1 MGGVTRVCIQ
11 SAEDIRHLG
20 ELDKKMWTVLSCPVN
35 GLEISSDSLSLM
47 DQDGDGQLRLKE
59 VVATAEW
66 LCATLKDAQSLFE
79 KKDSI
84 AIDNISDESLVAVAR
99 KVNADADVSSLADVQ
114 AAIDAVTIEAQ
125 EVPAAPLEADVIA
138 AYKEKSAEY
147 AAYFEQEKL
156 QKLGLASIPEDAPKP
171 GMTEKKFVEMGK
183 QIADWESE
191 VESLKLKVERI
202 SLADVQAAIDA
213 VTIEAQEVPAAPL
226 EADVIAAYKEKS
238 AEYAA
243 YFEQEKLQK
252 LGLASIPEETPKP
265 GMTEKKFVEM
275 GKQIA
280 DWEAAKAAAETA
292 NADALAAAKAEFEP
306 LRKLLLLHRDFY
318 RLLRNFVTLEDFY
331 DNDEKTIA
339 SFQAGTLILDQRA
352 CKLCIR
358 VNDLAKHDSQAPLSG
373 MYLLYCNCENKK
385 TGKKLQIVAAMTQ
398 GEIKN
403 LSVGKNG
410 IFYDNDGLDYDA
422 TVFKIIENPIS
433 IRQAFWTPY
442 RKMAKWVEDKINKS
456 AAEKDAKAFD
466 DMTAKADA
474 AANPNAEKKPA
485 FDIAKFAGIFAAIGM
500 ALGMIGTA
508 LAAVAGGL
516 ASLNW
521 WQLIIVFI
529 CILLVISGP
538 SMIMAWMKLR
548 RRNLAPVLN
557 ANGWAVNADAIISV
571 PFGLKL
577 TEQVRFPFTKNPVKK
592 SPAGKICLVILL
604 LIILGLG
611 GYGIY
616 KYITKEEVTAEEVME
631 VTETEANPALT
642 MEETEAPAETPET
655 EMGAE

>member
-1 MGGVTRVCIQ
+1 MSKYKWSFANVGGVTRVRIK
-11 SAEDIRHLG
+11 SAEDVRHLG

-35 GLEISSDSLSLM
+35 GLEISSNSLRLM

-59 VVATAEW
+59 VVATADW
-66 LCATLKDAQSLFE
+66 LCATLRDPQSLFE
-79 KKDSI
+79 QSDVIKIENI
-84 AIDNISDESLVAVAR
+84 ADEGIRVISDKLQKDGKVA
-99 KVNADADVSSLADVQ
+99 LADVQ
-114 AAIDAVTIEAQ
+114 AAIDAIAIETP
-125 EVPAAPLEADVIA
+125 EMPAAPFEADVIA
-138 AYKEKSAEY
+138 AYKAKSPEY

-156 QKLGLASIPEDAPKP
+156 QKLGLATIPEDAPKP
-171 GMTEKKFVEMGK
+171 GMTEKKFIEMGD
-183 QIADWESE
+183 QISKWESE
-191 VESLKLKVERI
+191 VESIKSKVE
-202 SLADVQAAIDA
+202 S
-213 VTIEAQEVPAAPL
+213 E
-226 EADVIAAYKEKS
+226 
-238 AEYAA
+238 
-243 YFEQEKLQK
+243 
-252 LGLASIPEETPKP
+252 
-265 GMTEKKFVEM
+265 
-275 GKQIA
+275 
-280 DWEAAKAAAETA
+280 
-292 NADALAAAKAEFEP
+292 LAAAKAEFEP

-331 DNDEKTIA
+331 DNDEKTVA
-339 SFQAGTLILDQRA
+339 SFLAGTLILDQRA

-410 IFYDNDGLDYDA
+410 IFYDNNGLDYDA

-433 IRQAFWTPY
+433 LRQAFWNPY

-456 AAEKDAKAFD
+456 AAEKDAKTFD
-466 DMTAKADA
+466 DMTAKVATAAD
-474 AANPNAEKKPA
+474 PNAEKKSA

-508 LAAVAGGL
+508 LVKVGEGMKDL
-516 ASLNW
+516 PW
-521 WQLIIVFI
+521 WQYLIIFV
-529 CILLVISGP
+529 CILLIISGP

-557 ANGWAVNADAIISV
+557 ANGWAINADSIISV

-577 TEQVRFPFTKNPVKK
+577 TEQVRFPFTKNPAKK
-592 SPAGKICLVILL
+592 NPAGKIFLVILL

-611 GYGIY
+611 GFGIY

-631 VTETEANPALT
+631 ATEAEVSETE
-642 MEETEAPAETPET
+642 E
-655 EMGAE
+655 GAE

>member
-1 MGGVTRVCIQ
+1 MSKYKWSFANVGGVTRVRIK
-11 SAEDIRHLG
+11 SAEDVRHLG

-35 GLEISSDSLSLM
+35 GLEISSDSLRLM

-59 VVATAEW
+59 VVATADW
-66 LCATLKDAQSLFE
+66 LCATLRDPQSLFE
-79 KKDSI
+79 QSDVINIKNI
-84 AIDNISDESLVAVAR
+84 ADEGIRVISDKLQKDGKVA
-99 KVNADADVSSLADVQ
+99 LADVQ
-114 AAIDAVTIEAQ
+114 AAIDAIAIETP
-125 EVPAAPLEADVIA
+125 EMPAAPFEADVIA
-138 AYKEKSAEY
+138 AYKAKSPEY

-171 GMTEKKFVEMGK
+171 GMTEKKFIEMGD
-183 QIADWESE
+183 QISKWESE
-191 VESLKLKVERI
+191 VESIKSKVE
-202 SLADVQAAIDA
+202 S
-213 VTIEAQEVPAAPL
+213 E
-226 EADVIAAYKEKS
+226 
-238 AEYAA
+238 
-243 YFEQEKLQK
+243 
-252 LGLASIPEETPKP
+252 
-265 GMTEKKFVEM
+265 
-275 GKQIA
+275 
-280 DWEAAKAAAETA
+280 
-292 NADALAAAKAEFEP
+292 LAAAKAEFEP

-331 DNDEKTIA
+331 DNDEKTVA
-339 SFQAGTLILDQRA
+339 SFLAGTLILDQRA

-410 IFYDNDGLDYDA
+410 IFYDNNGLDYDA

-433 IRQAFWTPY
+433 LRQAFWNPY

-456 AAEKDAKAFD
+456 AAEKDAKTFD
-466 DMTAKADA
+466 DMTAKVATAAD
-474 AANPNAEKKPA
+474 PNAEKKSA

-508 LAAVAGGL
+508 LASVAQGWI
-516 ASLNW
+516 SLTW
-521 WQLIIVFI
+521 WQQIIVFV
-529 CILLVISGP
+529 CILLIISGP

-557 ANGWAVNADAIISV
+557 ANGWAINADSIISV

-577 TEQVRFPFTKNPVKK
+577 TEQVRFPFTKNPAKK
-592 SPAGKICLVILL
+592 NPAGKIFLVILL

-611 GYGIY
+611 GFGIY

-631 VTETEANPALT
+631 ATEAEANPAVSL
-642 MEETEAPAETPET
+642 ENAEVSETEE
-655 EMGAE
+655 GAE

>member
-1 MGGVTRVCIQ
+1 MSKYKWSFANVGGVTRVRIK
-11 SAEDIRHLG
+11 SAEDVRHLG

-35 GLEISSDSLSLM
+35 GLEISSDSLRLM

-59 VVATAEW
+59 VVATADW
-66 LCATLKDAQSLFE
+66 LCATLRDPQSLFE
-79 KKDSI
+79 QSDVIKIENI
-84 AIDNISDESLVAVAR
+84 ADEGIRVISDKLQKDGKVA
-99 KVNADADVSSLADVQ
+99 LADVQ
-114 AAIDAVTIEAQ
+114 AAIDAIAIETP
-125 EVPAAPLEADVIA
+125 EMPAAPFEADVIA
-138 AYKEKSAEY
+138 AYKAKSPEY

-171 GMTEKKFVEMGK
+171 GMTEKKFIEMGD
-183 QIADWESE
+183 QISKWESE
-191 VESLKLKVERI
+191 VESIKSKVE
-202 SLADVQAAIDA
+202 S
-213 VTIEAQEVPAAPL
+213 
-226 EADVIAAYKEKS
+226 
-238 AEYAA
+238 
-243 YFEQEKLQK
+243 
-252 LGLASIPEETPKP
+252 
-265 GMTEKKFVEM
+265 EM
-275 GKQIA
+275 
-280 DWEAAKAAAETA
+280 
-292 NADALAAAKAEFEP
+292 AAAKAEFEP

-331 DNDEKTIA
+331 DNDEKTVA
-339 SFQAGTLILDQRA
+339 SFLAGTLILDQRA

-433 IRQAFWTPY
+433 LRQAFWNPY

-456 AAEKDAKAFD
+456 AAEKDAKTFD
-466 DMTAKADA
+466 DMTAKVATAAD
-474 AANPNAEKKPA
+474 PNAEKKSA

-508 LAAVAGGL
+508 LASVAQGWI
-516 ASLNW
+516 SLTW
-521 WQLIIVFI
+521 WQQIIVFV
-529 CILLVISGP
+529 CILLIISGP

-557 ANGWAVNADAIISV
+557 ANGWAINADSIISV

-577 TEQVRFPFTKNPVKK
+577 TEQVRFPFTKNPAKK
-592 SPAGKICLVILL
+592 NPAGKIFLVILL

-611 GYGIY
+611 GFGIY

-631 VTETEANPALT
+631 ATEAEANPALT
-642 MEETEAPAETPET
+642 LENAEAPETKE
-655 EMGAE
+655 AQQ

>member
-1 MGGVTRVCIQ
+1 MSKYKWSFANVGGVTRVRIK
-11 SAEDIRHLG
+11 SAEDVRHLG

-35 GLEISSDSLSLM
+35 GLEISSDSLRLM

-59 VVATAEW
+59 VVATADW
-66 LCATLKDAQSLFE
+66 LCATLRDPQSLFE
-79 KKDSI
+79 QSDVIKIENI
-84 AIDNISDESLVAVAR
+84 ADEGIRVISDKLQKDGKVA
-99 KVNADADVSSLADVQ
+99 LADVQ
-114 AAIDAVTIEAQ
+114 AAIDGIAIETP
-125 EVPAAPLEADVIA
+125 EMPAAPYEADVIA
-138 AYKEKSAEY
+138 AYKAKSPEY

-171 GMTEKKFVEMGK
+171 GMTEKKFIEMGD
-183 QIADWESE
+183 QISKWESE
-191 VESLKLKVERI
+191 VESIKSKVE
-202 SLADVQAAIDA
+202 S
-213 VTIEAQEVPAAPL
+213 
-226 EADVIAAYKEKS
+226 
-238 AEYAA
+238 
-243 YFEQEKLQK
+243 
-252 LGLASIPEETPKP
+252 
-265 GMTEKKFVEM
+265 EM
-275 GKQIA
+275 
-280 DWEAAKAAAETA
+280 
-292 NADALAAAKAEFEP
+292 AAAKAEFEP

-331 DNDEKTIA
+331 DNDEKTVA
-339 SFQAGTLILDQRA
+339 SFLAGTLILDQRA

-410 IFYDNDGLDYDA
+410 IFYDNNGLDYDA

-433 IRQAFWTPY
+433 LRQAFWNPY

-456 AAEKDAKAFD
+456 AAEKDAKTFD
-466 DMTAKADA
+466 DMTAKVATAAD
-474 AANPNAEKKPA
+474 PNAEKKSA

-508 LAAVAGGL
+508 LASVAQGWI
-516 ASLNW
+516 SLTW
-521 WQLIIVFI
+521 WQQIIVFV
-529 CILLVISGP
+529 CILLIISGP

-557 ANGWAVNADAIISV
+557 ANGWAINADSIISV

-577 TEQVRFPFTKNPVKK
+577 TEQVRFPFTKNPAKK
-592 SPAGKICLVILL
+592 NPAGKIFLVILL

-611 GYGIY
+611 GFGIY

-631 VTETEANPALT
+631 ATEAEANPAVSL
-642 MEETEAPAETPET
+642 ENAEVSETEE
-655 EMGAE
+655 GAE

>member
-1 MGGVTRVCIQ
+1 MSKYKWSFANVGGVTRVRIK
-11 SAEDIRHLG
+11 SAEDVRHLG

-35 GLEISSDSLSLM
+35 GLEISSDSLRLM

-59 VVATAEW
+59 VVATADW
-66 LCATLKDAQSLFE
+66 LCATLRDPQSLFVQSDVINI
-79 KKDSI
+79 KNI
-84 AIDNISDESLVAVAR
+84 ADEGIRVISDKLQKDGKVA
-99 KVNADADVSSLADVQ
+99 LADVQ
-114 AAIDAVTIEAQ
+114 AAIDAIAIETP
-125 EVPAAPLEADVIA
+125 EMPAAPFEADVIA
-138 AYKEKSAEY
+138 AYKAKSPEY

-171 GMTEKKFVEMGK
+171 GMTEKKFIEMGD
-183 QIADWESE
+183 QISKWESE
-191 VESLKLKVERI
+191 VESIKSKVE
-202 SLADVQAAIDA
+202 S
-213 VTIEAQEVPAAPL
+213 
-226 EADVIAAYKEKS
+226 
-238 AEYAA
+238 
-243 YFEQEKLQK
+243 
-252 LGLASIPEETPKP
+252 
-265 GMTEKKFVEM
+265 EM
-275 GKQIA
+275 
-280 DWEAAKAAAETA
+280 
-292 NADALAAAKAEFEP
+292 AAAKAEFEP

-331 DNDEKTIA
+331 DNDEKTVA
-339 SFQAGTLILDQRA
+339 SFLAGTLILDQRA

-433 IRQAFWTPY
+433 LRQAFWNPY

-456 AAEKDAKAFD
+456 AAEKDAKTFD
-466 DMTAKADA
+466 DMTAKVATAAD
-474 AANPNAEKKPA
+474 PNAEKKSA

-508 LAAVAGGL
+508 LASVAQGWV
-516 ASLNW
+516 SLTW
-521 WQLIIVFI
+521 WQQIIVFV
-529 CILLVISGP
+529 CILLIISGP

-557 ANGWAVNADAIISV
+557 ANGWAINADSIISV

-577 TEQVRFPFTKNPVKK
+577 TEQVRFPFTKNPAKK
-592 SPAGKICLVILL
+592 NPAGKIFLVILL

-611 GYGIY
+611 GFGIY

-631 VTETEANPALT
+631 ATEAEANPALT
-642 MEETEAPAETPET
+642 LENAEVSETEE
-655 EMGAE
+655 GAE

>member
-1 MGGVTRVCIQ
+1 MSKYKWSFANVGGVTRVRIK
-11 SAEDIRHLG
+11 SAEDVRHLG

-35 GLEISSDSLSLM
+35 GLEISSDSLRLM

-59 VVATAEW
+59 VVATADW
-66 LCATLKDAQSLFE
+66 LCATLRDPQSLFE
-79 KKDSI
+79 QSDVINIKNI
-84 AIDNISDESLVAVAR
+84 ADEGIRVISDKLQKDGKVA
-99 KVNADADVSSLADVQ
+99 LADVQ
-114 AAIDAVTIEAQ
+114 AAIDAIAIETP
-125 EVPAAPLEADVIA
+125 EMPAAPFEADVIA
-138 AYKEKSAEY
+138 AYKAKSPEY

-171 GMTEKKFVEMGK
+171 GMTEKKFIEMGD
-183 QIADWESE
+183 QISKWESE
-191 VESLKLKVERI
+191 VESIKSKVE
-202 SLADVQAAIDA
+202 S
-213 VTIEAQEVPAAPL
+213 
-226 EADVIAAYKEKS
+226 
-238 AEYAA
+238 
-243 YFEQEKLQK
+243 
-252 LGLASIPEETPKP
+252 
-265 GMTEKKFVEM
+265 EM
-275 GKQIA
+275 
-280 DWEAAKAAAETA
+280 
-292 NADALAAAKAEFEP
+292 AAAKAEFEP

-331 DNDEKTIA
+331 DNDEKTVA
-339 SFQAGTLILDQRA
+339 SFLAGTLILDQRA

-433 IRQAFWTPY
+433 LRQAFWNPY

-456 AAEKDAKAFD
+456 AAEKDAKTFD
-466 DMTAKADA
+466 DMTAKVATAAD
-474 AANPNAEKKPA
+474 PNAEKKSA

-508 LAAVAGGL
+508 LASVAQGWI
-516 ASLNW
+516 SLTW
-521 WQLIIVFI
+521 WQQIIVFV
-529 CILLVISGP
+529 CILLIISGP

-557 ANGWAVNADAIISV
+557 ANGWAINADSIISV

-577 TEQVRFPFTKNPVKK
+577 TEQVRFPFTKNPAKK
-592 SPAGKICLVILL
+592 NPAGKIFLVILL

-611 GYGIY
+611 GFGIY

-631 VTETEANPALT
+631 ATEAEANPAVSL
-642 MEETEAPAETPET
+642 ENAEASETEE
-655 EMGAE
+655 GAE

>member
-1 MGGVTRVCIQ
+1 MSKYKWSFANVGGVTRVRIK
-11 SAEDIRHLG
+11 SAEDVRHLG

-35 GLEISSDSLSLM
+35 GLEISSDSLRLM

-59 VVATAEW
+59 VVATADW
-66 LCATLKDAQSLFE
+66 LCANLKNPNTLLEQSDVINI
-79 KKDSI
+79 KNI
-84 AIDNISDESLVAVAR
+84 ADEGIRVISDKLQKDGKVA
-99 KVNADADVSSLADVQ
+99 LADVQ
-114 AAIDAVTIEAQ
+114 AAIDAIAIETP
-125 EVPAAPLEADVIA
+125 ELPAAPFEADVIA
-138 AYKEKSAEY
+138 AYKAKSPEY

-171 GMTEKKFVEMGK
+171 GMTEKKFIEMGD
-183 QIADWESE
+183 QISKWESE
-191 VESLKLKVERI
+191 VESIKSKVE
-202 SLADVQAAIDA
+202 S
-213 VTIEAQEVPAAPL
+213 
-226 EADVIAAYKEKS
+226 
-238 AEYAA
+238 
-243 YFEQEKLQK
+243 
-252 LGLASIPEETPKP
+252 
-265 GMTEKKFVEM
+265 EM
-275 GKQIA
+275 
-280 DWEAAKAAAETA
+280 
-292 NADALAAAKAEFEP
+292 AAAKAEFEP

-331 DNDEKTIA
+331 DNDEKTVA
-339 SFQAGTLILDQRA
+339 SFLAGTLILDQRA

-433 IRQAFWTPY
+433 LRQAFWNPY

-456 AAEKDAKAFD
+456 AAEKDAKTFD
-466 DMTAKADA
+466 DMTAKVATAAD
-474 AANPNAEKKPA
+474 PNAEKKSA

-508 LAAVAGGL
+508 LVEVGKEMSGL
-516 ASLNW
+516 AW
-521 WQLIIVFI
+521 WQYLIIFV
-529 CILLVISGP
+529 CILLIISGP

-557 ANGWAVNADAIISV
+557 ANGWAINADSIISV

-577 TEQVRFPFTKNPVKK
+577 TEQVRFPFTKNPAKK
-592 SPAGKICLVILL
+592 NPAGKIFLVILL

-611 GYGIY
+611 GFGIY

-631 VTETEANPALT
+631 ATEAEANPAVSL
-642 MEETEAPAETPET
+642 ENAEVSETKEAQQ
-655 EMGAE
+655 

>member
-1 MGGVTRVCIQ
+1 MSKYKWSFANVGGVTRVRIK
-11 SAEDIRHLG
+11 SAEDVRHLG

-35 GLEISSDSLSLM
+35 GLEISSDSLRLM

-59 VVATAEW
+59 VVATADW
-66 LCATLKDAQSLFE
+66 LCATLRDPQSLFE
-79 KKDSI
+79 QSDVIKIENI
-84 AIDNISDESLVAVAR
+84 ADEGIRVISDKLQKDGKVA
-99 KVNADADVSSLADVQ
+99 LADVQ
-114 AAIDAVTIEAQ
+114 AAIDGIAIETP
-125 EVPAAPLEADVIA
+125 EMPAAPFEADVIA
-138 AYKEKSAEY
+138 AYKAKSPEY

-156 QKLGLASIPEDAPKP
+156 QKLGFASIPEDAPKP
-171 GMTEKKFVEMGK
+171 GMTEKKFIEMGD
-183 QIADWESE
+183 QISKWESE
-191 VESLKLKVERI
+191 VESIKSKVE
-202 SLADVQAAIDA
+202 S
-213 VTIEAQEVPAAPL
+213 
-226 EADVIAAYKEKS
+226 
-238 AEYAA
+238 
-243 YFEQEKLQK
+243 
-252 LGLASIPEETPKP
+252 
-265 GMTEKKFVEM
+265 EM
-275 GKQIA
+275 
-280 DWEAAKAAAETA
+280 
-292 NADALAAAKAEFEP
+292 AAAKAEFEP

-331 DNDEKTIA
+331 DNDEKTVA
-339 SFQAGTLILDQRA
+339 SFLAGTLILDQRA

-410 IFYDNDGLDYDA
+410 IFYDNNGLDYDA

-433 IRQAFWTPY
+433 LRQAFWNPY

-456 AAEKDAKAFD
+456 AAEKDAKTFD
-466 DMTAKADA
+466 DMTAKVATAAD
-474 AANPNAEKKPA
+474 PNAEKKSA

-508 LAAVAGGL
+508 LVEVGKEMSGL
-516 ASLNW
+516 AW
-521 WQLIIVFI
+521 WQYLIIFV
-529 CILLVISGP
+529 CILLIISGP

-557 ANGWAVNADAIISV
+557 ANGWAINADSIISV

-577 TEQVRFPFTKNPVKK
+577 TEQVRFPFTKNPAKK
-592 SPAGKICLVILL
+592 NPAGKIFLVILL

-611 GYGIY
+611 GFGIY

-631 VTETEANPALT
+631 ATEAEANPALT
-642 MEETEAPAETPET
+642 LENAEAPET
-655 EMGAE
+655 EEDAE

>member
-1 MGGVTRVCIQ
+1 MGGVTRVRIK
-11 SAEDIRHLG
+11 SAEDVRHLG

-35 GLEISSDSLSLM
+35 GLEISSDSLRLM

-59 VVATAEW
+59 VVATADW
-66 LCATLKDAQSLFE
+66 LCATLRDPQSLFE
-79 KKDSI
+79 QSDVINIKNI
-84 AIDNISDESLVAVAR
+84 ADEGIRVISDKLQKDGKVA
-99 KVNADADVSSLADVQ
+99 LADVQ
-114 AAIDAVTIEAQ
+114 AAIDAIAIETP
-125 EVPAAPLEADVIA
+125 EMPAAPFEADVIA
-138 AYKEKSAEY
+138 AYKAKSPEY

-171 GMTEKKFVEMGK
+171 GMTEKKFIEMGD
-183 QIADWESE
+183 QISKWESE
-191 VESLKLKVERI
+191 VESIKSKVE
-202 SLADVQAAIDA
+202 S
-213 VTIEAQEVPAAPL
+213 E
-226 EADVIAAYKEKS
+226 
-238 AEYAA
+238 
-243 YFEQEKLQK
+243 
-252 LGLASIPEETPKP
+252 
-265 GMTEKKFVEM
+265 
-275 GKQIA
+275 
-280 DWEAAKAAAETA
+280 
-292 NADALAAAKAEFEP
+292 LAAAKAEFEP

-331 DNDEKTIA
+331 DNDEKTVA
-339 SFQAGTLILDQRA
+339 SFLAGTLILDQRA

-433 IRQAFWTPY
+433 LRQAFWNPY

-456 AAEKDAKAFD
+456 AAEKDAKTFD
-466 DMTAKADA
+466 DMTAKVATAAD
-474 AANPNAEKKPA
+474 PNAEKKSA

-508 LAAVAGGL
+508 LVKVGEGMKDL
-516 ASLNW
+516 PW
-521 WQLIIVFI
+521 WQYLIIFV
-529 CILLVISGP
+529 CILLIISGP

-557 ANGWAVNADAIISV
+557 ANGWAINADSIISV

-577 TEQVRFPFTKNPVKK
+577 TEQVRFPFTKNPAKK
-592 SPAGKICLVILL
+592 NPAGKIFLVILL

-611 GYGIY
+611 GFGIY

-631 VTETEANPALT
+631 ATEAEANPAVSL
-642 MEETEAPAETPET
+642 ENAEVSETEE
-655 EMGAE
+655 GAE

>member
-1 MGGVTRVCIQ
+1 MSKYKWSFANVGGVTRVRIK
-11 SAEDIRHLG
+11 SAEDVRHLG

-35 GLEISSDSLSLM
+35 GLEISSDSLRLM

-59 VVATAEW
+59 VVATADW
-66 LCATLKDAQSLFE
+66 LCATLQDPQSLFE
-79 KKDSI
+79 QSDVIKIENI
-84 AIDNISDESLVAVAR
+84 ADEGIRVISDKLQKDGKVA
-99 KVNADADVSSLADVQ
+99 LADVQ
-114 AAIDAVTIEAQ
+114 AAIDAIAIETP
-125 EVPAAPLEADVIA
+125 ELPAAPYEADVIA
-138 AYKEKSAEY
+138 AYKAKSPEY

-156 QKLGLASIPEDAPKP
+156 QKLGLATIPEDAPKP
-171 GMTEKKFVEMGK
+171 GMTEKKFIEMGD
-183 QIADWESE
+183 QISKWESE
-191 VESLKLKVERI
+191 VESIKSKVE
-202 SLADVQAAIDA
+202 S
-213 VTIEAQEVPAAPL
+213 
-226 EADVIAAYKEKS
+226 
-238 AEYAA
+238 
-243 YFEQEKLQK
+243 
-252 LGLASIPEETPKP
+252 
-265 GMTEKKFVEM
+265 EM
-275 GKQIA
+275 
-280 DWEAAKAAAETA
+280 
-292 NADALAAAKAEFEP
+292 AAAKAEFEP

-331 DNDEKTIA
+331 DNDEKTVA
-339 SFQAGTLILDQRA
+339 SFLAGTLILDQRA

-433 IRQAFWTPY
+433 LRQAFWNPY

-456 AAEKDAKAFD
+456 AAEKDAKTFD
-466 DMTAKADA
+466 DMTAKVATAAD
-474 AANPNAEKKPA
+474 PNAEKKSA

-508 LAAVAGGL
+508 LASVAQGWI
-516 ASLNW
+516 SLTW
-521 WQLIIVFI
+521 WQQIIVFV
-529 CILLVISGP
+529 CILLIISGP

-557 ANGWAVNADAIISV
+557 ANGWAINADSIISV

-577 TEQVRFPFTKNPVKK
+577 TEQVRFPFTKNPAKK
-592 SPAGKICLVILL
+592 NPAGKIFLVILL

-611 GYGIY
+611 GFGIY

-631 VTETEANPALT
+631 ATEAEVSETE
-642 MEETEAPAETPET
+642 E
-655 EMGAE
+655 GAE

>member
-1 MGGVTRVCIQ
+1 MSKYKWSFANVGGVTRVRIK
-11 SAEDIRHLG
+11 SAEDVRHLG

-35 GLEISSDSLSLM
+35 GLEISSDSLRLM

-59 VVATAEW
+59 VVATADW
-66 LCATLKDAQSLFE
+66 LCATLRDPQSLFE
-79 KKDSI
+79 QSDVINIKNI
-84 AIDNISDESLVAVAR
+84 ADEGIRVISDKLQKDGKVA
-99 KVNADADVSSLADVQ
+99 LADVQ
-114 AAIDAVTIEAQ
+114 AAIDAIAIETP
-125 EVPAAPLEADVIA
+125 EMPAAPFEADVIA
-138 AYKEKSAEY
+138 AYKAKSPEY

-171 GMTEKKFVEMGK
+171 GMTEKKFIEMGD
-183 QIADWESE
+183 QISKWESE
-191 VESLKLKVERI
+191 VESIKSKVE
-202 SLADVQAAIDA
+202 S
-213 VTIEAQEVPAAPL
+213 E
-226 EADVIAAYKEKS
+226 
-238 AEYAA
+238 
-243 YFEQEKLQK
+243 
-252 LGLASIPEETPKP
+252 
-265 GMTEKKFVEM
+265 
-275 GKQIA
+275 
-280 DWEAAKAAAETA
+280 
-292 NADALAAAKAEFEP
+292 LAAAKAEFEP

-331 DNDEKTIA
+331 DNDEKTVA
-339 SFQAGTLILDQRA
+339 SFLAGTLILDQRA

-410 IFYDNDGLDYDA
+410 IFYDNNGLDYDA

-433 IRQAFWTPY
+433 LRQAFWNPY

-456 AAEKDAKAFD
+456 AAEKDAKTFD
-466 DMTAKADA
+466 DMTAKVATAAD
-474 AANPNAEKKPA
+474 PNAEKKSA

-508 LAAVAGGL
+508 LASVAKGWI
-516 ASLNW
+516 SLTW
-521 WQLIIVFI
+521 WQQIIVFV
-529 CILLVISGP
+529 CILLIISGP

-557 ANGWAVNADAIISV
+557 ANGWAINADSIISV

-577 TEQVRFPFTKNPVKK
+577 TEQVRFPFTKNPAKK
-592 SPAGKICLVILL
+592 NPAGKIFLVILL

-611 GYGIY
+611 GFGIY

-631 VTETEANPALT
+631 ATEAEANPAVSL
-642 MEETEAPAETPET
+642 ENAEVSETEE
-655 EMGAE
+655 GAE

>member
-1 MGGVTRVCIQ
+1 MSKYKWSFANVGGVTRVRIK
-11 SAEDIRHLG
+11 SAEDVRHLG

-35 GLEISSDSLSLM
+35 GLEISSDSLRLM

-59 VVATAEW
+59 VVATADW
-66 LCATLKDAQSLFE
+66 LCATLRDPQSLFE
-79 KKDSI
+79 QSDVINIKNI
-84 AIDNISDESLVAVAR
+84 ADEGIRVISDKLQKDGKVA
-99 KVNADADVSSLADVQ
+99 LADVQ
-114 AAIDAVTIEAQ
+114 AAIDAIAIETP
-125 EVPAAPLEADVIA
+125 EMPAAPFEADVIA
-138 AYKEKSAEY
+138 AYKAKSPEY

-171 GMTEKKFVEMGK
+171 GMTEKKFIEMGD
-183 QIADWESE
+183 QISKWESE
-191 VESLKLKVERI
+191 VESIKSKVE
-202 SLADVQAAIDA
+202 S
-213 VTIEAQEVPAAPL
+213 E
-226 EADVIAAYKEKS
+226 
-238 AEYAA
+238 
-243 YFEQEKLQK
+243 
-252 LGLASIPEETPKP
+252 
-265 GMTEKKFVEM
+265 
-275 GKQIA
+275 
-280 DWEAAKAAAETA
+280 
-292 NADALAAAKAEFEP
+292 LAAAKAEFEP

-331 DNDEKTIA
+331 DNDEKTVA
-339 SFQAGTLILDQRA
+339 SFLAGTLILDQRA

-433 IRQAFWTPY
+433 LRQAFWNPY

-456 AAEKDAKAFD
+456 AAEKDAKTFD
-466 DMTAKADA
+466 DMTAKVATAAD
-474 AANPNAEKKPA
+474 PNAEKKSA

-508 LAAVAGGL
+508 LVKVGEGWI
-516 ASLNW
+516 SLTW
-521 WQLIIVFI
+521 WQQIIVFV
-529 CILLVISGP
+529 CILLIISGP

-557 ANGWAVNADAIISV
+557 ANGWAINADSIISV

-577 TEQVRFPFTKNPVKK
+577 TEQVRFPFTKNPAKK
-592 SPAGKICLVILL
+592 NPAGKIFLVILL

-611 GYGIY
+611 GFGIY

-631 VTETEANPALT
+631 ATEAEANPAVSL
-642 MEETEAPAETPET
+642 ENAEVSETGEAQQ
-655 EMGAE
+655 

>member
-1 MGGVTRVCIQ
+1 MSKYKWSFANVGGVTRVRIK
-11 SAEDIRHLG
+11 SAEDVRHLG

-35 GLEISSDSLSLM
+35 GLEISSDSLRLM

-59 VVATAEW
+59 VVATADW
-66 LCATLKDAQSLFE
+66 LCATLRDPQSLFE
-79 KKDSI
+79 QSDVINIKNI
-84 AIDNISDESLVAVAR
+84 ADEGIRVISDKLQKDGKVA
-99 KVNADADVSSLADVQ
+99 LADVQ
-114 AAIDAVTIEAQ
+114 AAIDAIAIETP
-125 EVPAAPLEADVIA
+125 EMPAAPFEADVIA
-138 AYKEKSAEY
+138 AYKAKSPEY

-171 GMTEKKFVEMGK
+171 GMTEKKFIEMGD
-183 QIADWESE
+183 QISKWESE
-191 VESLKLKVERI
+191 VESIKSKVE
-202 SLADVQAAIDA
+202 S
-213 VTIEAQEVPAAPL
+213 E
-226 EADVIAAYKEKS
+226 
-238 AEYAA
+238 
-243 YFEQEKLQK
+243 
-252 LGLASIPEETPKP
+252 
-265 GMTEKKFVEM
+265 
-275 GKQIA
+275 
-280 DWEAAKAAAETA
+280 
-292 NADALAAAKAEFEP
+292 LAAAKAEFEP

-331 DNDEKTIA
+331 DNDEKTVA
-339 SFQAGTLILDQRA
+339 SFLAGTLILDQRA

-410 IFYDNDGLDYDA
+410 IFYDNNGLDYDA

-433 IRQAFWTPY
+433 LRQAFWNPY

-456 AAEKDAKAFD
+456 AAEKDAKTFD
-466 DMTAKADA
+466 DMTAKVATAAD
-474 AANPNAEKKPA
+474 PNAEKKSA

-508 LAAVAGGL
+508 LGSVVQGWIRL
-516 ASLNW
+516 TW
-521 WQLIIVFI
+521 WQQIIVFV
-529 CILLVISGP
+529 CILLIISGP

-557 ANGWAVNADAIISV
+557 ANGWAINADSIISV

-577 TEQVRFPFTKNPVKK
+577 TEQVRFPFTKNPAKK
-592 SPAGKICLVILL
+592 NPAGKIFLVILL

-611 GYGIY
+611 GFGIY

-631 VTETEANPALT
+631 ATEAEANPALT
-642 MEETEAPAETPET
+642 LENAEAPETKE
-655 EMGAE
+655 GAE

>member
-1 MGGVTRVCIQ
+1 MGGVTRVRIK
-11 SAEDIRHLG
+11 SAEDVRHLG

-35 GLEISSDSLSLM
+35 GLEISSDSLRLM

-59 VVATAEW
+59 VVATADW
-66 LCATLKDAQSLFE
+66 LCATLRDPQSLFE
-79 KKDSI
+79 QSDVIKIENI
-84 AIDNISDESLVAVAR
+84 ADEGIRVISDKLQKDGKVA
-99 KVNADADVSSLADVQ
+99 LADVQ
-114 AAIDAVTIEAQ
+114 AAIDGIAIETP
-125 EVPAAPLEADVIA
+125 EMPAAPFEADVIA
-138 AYKEKSAEY
+138 AYKAKSPEY

-171 GMTEKKFVEMGK
+171 GMTEKKFIEMGD
-183 QIADWESE
+183 QISKWESE
-191 VESLKLKVERI
+191 VESIKSKVE
-202 SLADVQAAIDA
+202 S
-213 VTIEAQEVPAAPL
+213 
-226 EADVIAAYKEKS
+226 
-238 AEYAA
+238 
-243 YFEQEKLQK
+243 
-252 LGLASIPEETPKP
+252 
-265 GMTEKKFVEM
+265 EM
-275 GKQIA
+275 
-280 DWEAAKAAAETA
+280 
-292 NADALAAAKAEFEP
+292 AAAKAEFEP

-331 DNDEKTIA
+331 DNDEKTVA
-339 SFQAGTLILDQRA
+339 SFLAGTLILDQRA

-433 IRQAFWTPY
+433 LRQAFWNPY

-456 AAEKDAKAFD
+456 AAEKDAKTFD
-466 DMTAKADA
+466 DMTAKVATAAD
-474 AANPNAEKKPA
+474 PNAEKKSA

-508 LAAVAGGL
+508 LASVAQGWI
-516 ASLNW
+516 SLTW
-521 WQLIIVFI
+521 WQQIIVFV
-529 CILLVISGP
+529 CILLIISGP

-557 ANGWAVNADAIISV
+557 ANGWAINADSIISV

-577 TEQVRFPFTKNPVKK
+577 TEQVRFPFTKNPAKK
-592 SPAGKICLVILL
+592 NPAGKIFLVILL

-611 GYGIY
+611 GFGIY

-631 VTETEANPALT
+631 ATEAEANPAVSL
-642 MEETEAPAETPET
+642 ENAEAPET
-655 EMGAE
+655 EEAQQ

>member
-1 MGGVTRVCIQ
+1 MSKYKWSFANVGGVTRVRIK
-11 SAEDIRHLG
+11 SAEDVRHLG

-35 GLEISSDSLSLM
+35 GLEISSDSLRLM

-59 VVATAEW
+59 VVATADW
-66 LCATLKDAQSLFE
+66 LCATLRDPQSLFE
-79 KKDSI
+79 QSDVIKIENI
-84 AIDNISDESLVAVAR
+84 ADEGIRVISDKLQKDGKVA
-99 KVNADADVSSLADVQ
+99 LADVQ
-114 AAIDAVTIEAQ
+114 AAIDGIAIETP
-125 EVPAAPLEADVIA
+125 EMPAAPFEADVIA
-138 AYKEKSAEY
+138 AYKAKSPEY

-171 GMTEKKFVEMGK
+171 GMTEKKFIEMGD
-183 QIADWESE
+183 QISKWESE
-191 VESLKLKVERI
+191 VESIKSKVE
-202 SLADVQAAIDA
+202 S
-213 VTIEAQEVPAAPL
+213 
-226 EADVIAAYKEKS
+226 
-238 AEYAA
+238 
-243 YFEQEKLQK
+243 
-252 LGLASIPEETPKP
+252 
-265 GMTEKKFVEM
+265 EM
-275 GKQIA
+275 
-280 DWEAAKAAAETA
+280 
-292 NADALAAAKAEFEP
+292 AAAKAEFEP

-331 DNDEKTIA
+331 DNDEKTVA
-339 SFQAGTLILDQRA
+339 SFLAGTLILDQRA

-433 IRQAFWTPY
+433 LRQAFWNPY

-456 AAEKDAKAFD
+456 AAEKDAKTFD
-466 DMTAKADA
+466 DMTAKVATAAD
-474 AANPNAEKKPA
+474 PNAEKKSA

-508 LAAVAGGL
+508 LVKVGEGMKDL
-516 ASLNW
+516 PW
-521 WQLIIVFI
+521 WQYLIIFV
-529 CILLVISGP
+529 CILLIISGP

-557 ANGWAVNADAIISV
+557 ANGWAINADSIISV

-577 TEQVRFPFTKNPVKK
+577 TEQVRFPFTKNPAKK
-592 SPAGKICLVILL
+592 NPAGKIFLVILL

-611 GYGIY
+611 GFGIY

-631 VTETEANPALT
+631 ATEAEANPAVSL
-642 MEETEAPAETPET
+642 ENAEVSETEE
-655 EMGAE
+655 GAE

>member
-1 MGGVTRVCIQ
+1 MSKYKWSFANVGGVTRVRIK
-11 SAEDIRHLG
+11 SAEDVRHLG

-35 GLEISSDSLSLM
+35 GLEISSDSLRLM

-59 VVATAEW
+59 VVATADW
-66 LCATLKDAQSLFE
+66 LCATLRDPQSLFE
-79 KKDSI
+79 QSDVIKIENI
-84 AIDNISDESLVAVAR
+84 ADEGIRVISDKLQKDGKVA
-99 KVNADADVSSLADVQ
+99 LADVQ
-114 AAIDAVTIEAQ
+114 AAIDAIAIETP
-125 EVPAAPLEADVIA
+125 EMPAAPFEADVIA
-138 AYKEKSAEY
+138 AYKAKSPEY

-171 GMTEKKFVEMGK
+171 GMTEKKFIEMGD
-183 QIADWESE
+183 QISKWESE
-191 VESLKLKVERI
+191 VESIKSKVE
-202 SLADVQAAIDA
+202 S
-213 VTIEAQEVPAAPL
+213 
-226 EADVIAAYKEKS
+226 
-238 AEYAA
+238 
-243 YFEQEKLQK
+243 
-252 LGLASIPEETPKP
+252 
-265 GMTEKKFVEM
+265 EM
-275 GKQIA
+275 
-280 DWEAAKAAAETA
+280 
-292 NADALAAAKAEFEP
+292 AAAKAEFEP

-331 DNDEKTIA
+331 DNDEKTVA
-339 SFQAGTLILDQRA
+339 SFLAGTLISDQRA

-433 IRQAFWTPY
+433 LRQAFWNPY

-456 AAEKDAKAFD
+456 AAEKDAKTFD
-466 DMTAKADA
+466 DMTAKVATAAD
-474 AANPNAEKKPA
+474 PNAEKKSA

-508 LAAVAGGL
+508 LASVAQGWI
-516 ASLNW
+516 SLTW
-521 WQLIIVFI
+521 WQQIIVFV
-529 CILLVISGP
+529 CILLIISGP

-557 ANGWAVNADAIISV
+557 ANGWAINADSIISV

-577 TEQVRFPFTKNPVKK
+577 TEQVRFPFTKNPAKK
-592 SPAGKICLVILL
+592 NPAGKIFLVILL

-611 GYGIY
+611 GFGIY

-631 VTETEANPALT
+631 ATEAEANPAVSL
-642 MEETEAPAETPET
+642 ENAEVSETEE
-655 EMGAE
+655 GAE

>member
-1 MGGVTRVCIQ
+1 MSKYKWSFANVGGVTRVRIK
-11 SAEDIRHLG
+11 SAEDVRHLG

-35 GLEISSDSLSLM
+35 GLEISSDSLRLM

-59 VVATAEW
+59 VVATADW
-66 LCATLKDAQSLFE
+66 LCATLRDPQSLFE
-79 KKDSI
+79 QSDVIKIKNI
-84 AIDNISDESLVAVAR
+84 ADEGIRVISDKLQKDGKVA
-99 KVNADADVSSLADVQ
+99 LADVQ
-114 AAIDAVTIEAQ
+114 AAIDGIAIETP
-125 EVPAAPLEADVIA
+125 EMPAAPFEADVIA
-138 AYKEKSAEY
+138 AYKAKSPEY

-171 GMTEKKFVEMGK
+171 GMTEKKFIEMGD
-183 QIADWESE
+183 QISKWESE
-191 VESLKLKVERI
+191 VESIKSKVE
-202 SLADVQAAIDA
+202 S
-213 VTIEAQEVPAAPL
+213 
-226 EADVIAAYKEKS
+226 
-238 AEYAA
+238 
-243 YFEQEKLQK
+243 
-252 LGLASIPEETPKP
+252 
-265 GMTEKKFVEM
+265 EM
-275 GKQIA
+275 
-280 DWEAAKAAAETA
+280 
-292 NADALAAAKAEFEP
+292 AAAKAEFEP

-331 DNDEKTIA
+331 DNDEKTVA
-339 SFQAGTLILDQRA
+339 SFLAGTLILDQRA

-410 IFYDNDGLDYDA
+410 IFYDNNGLDYDA

-433 IRQAFWTPY
+433 LRQAFWNPY

-456 AAEKDAKAFD
+456 AAEKDAKTFD
-466 DMTAKADA
+466 DMTAKVATAAD
-474 AANPNAEKKPA
+474 PNAEKKSA

-508 LAAVAGGL
+508 LASVAQGWI
-516 ASLNW
+516 SLTW
-521 WQLIIVFI
+521 WQQIIVFV
-529 CILLVISGP
+529 CILLIISGP

-557 ANGWAVNADAIISV
+557 ANGWAINADSIISV

-577 TEQVRFPFTKNPVKK
+577 TEQVRFPFTKNPAKK
-592 SPAGKICLVILL
+592 NPAGKIFLVILL

-611 GYGIY
+611 GFGIY

-631 VTETEANPALT
+631 ATEAEANPAVSL
-642 MEETEAPAETPET
+642 ENAEVSETEE
-655 EMGAE
+655 GAE

>member
-66 LCATLKDAQSLFE
+66 LCATLKDPQSLFE
-79 KKDSI
+79 QSDVITIENI
-84 AIDNISDESLVAVAR
+84 ADEGIRVIGDRLQKEGKVA
-99 KVNADADVSSLADVQ
+99 LADVQ

-156 QKLGLASIPEDAPKP
+156 QKLGLALIPEDA
-171 GMTEKKFVEMGK
+171 
-183 QIADWESE
+183 
-191 VESLKLKVERI
+191 
-202 SLADVQAAIDA
+202 
-213 VTIEAQEVPAAPL
+213 
-226 EADVIAAYKEKS
+226 
-238 AEYAA
+238 
-243 YFEQEKLQK
+243 
-252 LGLASIPEETPKP
+252 PKP

-331 DNDEKTIA
+331 DNDEKTVA

-642 MEETEAPAETPET
+642 LEETETPAETPET
-655 EMGAE
+655 EKGAE